1 MAGRSSSSS
10 RIHGS
15 HAAVTYTLHHI
26 QPRGFVPDGTPGH
39 YRWDVLPSKE
49 PVLTRTDTRFAKP
62 LYTVSEASSYL
73 GVPRSTLDTWVHG
86 YTRRPEGRRVVR
98 GSALLTSV
106 PGGRLTIP
114 FVGLAEGMVL
124 AAFRETGLPLQRI
137 RPALERLEAEVGLE
151 HALASRDLYTDGAE
165 LLFDYARVQ
174 GDKQLGLLTVV
185 RSDQRVFHDV
195 IDRYLRRIEYDAG
208 WAAQVTLPIT
218 EEPLLVADPKR
229 AFGQPIFIHGGARL
243 ADVTGR
249 IEAGENERVVAEDY
263 GVPLEDVRAAL
274 AAETRA
280 AA

>member
-1 MAGRSSSSS
+1 VSSSLKERPLNRSNA
-10 RIHGS
+10 R
-15 HAAVTYTLHHI
+15 
-26 QPRGFVPDGTPGH
+26 FV
-39 YRWDVLPSKE
+39 
-49 PVLTRTDTRFAKP
+49 KP
-62 LYTVSEASSYL
+62 LYTVTEASSYV
-73 GVPRSTLDTWVHG
+73 GVPRSTFDTWVRG
-86 YTRRPEGRRVVR
+86 YTRHPAGRRVVR

-151 HALASRDLYTDGAE
+151 HALASRHLYTDGAE
-165 LLFDYARVQ
+165 LLFDYARLR

-185 RSDQRVFHDV
+185 RSGQRVFHDV
-195 IDRYLRRIEYDAG
+195 IDHYLQRIEYDAG
-208 WAAQVTLPIT
+208 WAARVMLPIT
-218 EEPLLVADPKR
+218 DEPLLVADPTR
-229 AFGQPIFIHGGARL
+229 AFGQPIFTHGGAGL

-263 GVPLEDVRAAL
+263 DVPLKDVRAAL

>member
-1 MAGRSSSSS
+1 M
-10 RIHGS
+10 
-15 HAAVTYTLHHI
+15 
-26 QPRGFVPDGTPGH
+26 
-39 YRWDVLPSKE
+39 
-49 PVLTRTDTRFAKP
+49 
-62 LYTVSEASSYL
+62 
-73 GVPRSTLDTWVHG
+73 
-86 YTRRPEGRRVVR
+86 VR

-124 AAFRETGLPLQRI
+124 TAFRETGLPLQRI
-137 RPALERLEAEVGLE
+137 RPALERLQAEVGLE
-151 HALASRDLYTDGAE
+151 HALASRHLYTDGAE
-165 LLFDYARVQ
+165 LLFDYARLQ

-185 RSDQRVFHDV
+185 RSGQRVFHDV

-208 WAAQVTLPIT
+208 WAARVMLPIT
-218 EEPLLVADPKR
+218 EEPLLVADPMR

-249 IEAGENERVVAEDY
+249 IEAGENERAVAEDY